1 MLYLFCENYQHNAS
15 YLTCL
20 KEHSSKSH
28 CDRASSLRVG
38 SQASQM
44 RKSVFTVTNYWTT
57 EVWGLL
63 LRFKWTF
70 KGEKENLTYQKK
82 KKVTTLMAP
91 HNCIHFHTQSK
102 NIIEYWYFHFQPPV
116 IESATNQN
124 YNFRITF
131 NQRQFQHTNG
141 CLCFSYKCIINSIL
155 HLILPS
161 VFSFSMKIY
170 SSFSEND

>member
-82 KKVTTLMAP
+82 KSPHWWLLITVNISILKVKISLNTGIFIFSLLSLKVLLIKT
-91 HNCIHFHTQSK
+91 
-102 NIIEYWYFHFQPPV
+102 IISV
-116 IESATNQN
+116 
-124 YNFRITF
+124 
-131 NQRQFQHTNG
+131 
-141 CLCFSYKCIINSIL
+141 L
-155 HLILPS
+155 HLIKG
-161 VFSFSMKIY
+161 SFSIRMGACV
-170 SSFSEND
+170 SLTNV